1 VKIFENRLI
10 FDKGA
15 NNSTEILFSSLKL
28 VIFLYRCIV
37 NALRGQAVKYVFKTV
52 SPSKV
57 YAIFWNES
65 CSGKHTAYTRQDTIN
80 RRSSRPH

>member
-28 VIFLYRCIV
+28 VIFYIV
-37 NALRGQAVKYVFKTV
+37 A
-52 SPSKV
+52 
-57 YAIFWNES
+57 
-65 CSGKHTAYTRQDTIN
+65 
-80 RRSSRPH
+80 